1 MRTTL
6 ALITFVAVA
15 MTCADCRRRGGGA
28 ASTDRDSG
36 VSSPSPNSLP
46 PCAHVEAAI
55 SLPPEFP
62 KNVPIPPGTVFIAT
76 RPSPR
81 GNGIVMEGF
90 IPMERPKATR
100 FFLQELKAGGFQI
113 GRGESEPEEAE
124 APFRGN
130 GILGHFKLRNLRDC
144 PEAVQLIIS
153 AQPLEQTR

>member
-6 ALITFVAVA
+6 ALITLVAVA
-15 MTCADCRRRGGGA
+15 MTCADCRRRGGA
-28 ASTDRDSG
+28 VASTDHDSG
-36 VSSPSPNSLP
+36 VSSAPPSSLP
-46 PCAHVEAAI
+46 PCAHVEATI

-62 KNVPIPPGTVFIAT
+62 KNVPIPPGTVFTAT
-76 RPSPR
+76 RPTAR
-81 GNGIVMEGF
+81 GIVVQGL

-100 FFLQELKAGGFQI
+100 FFLEKLKAGGFQI

-144 PEAVQLIIS
+144 PGAVQLIIS
-153 AQPLEQTR
+153 AQPLEQAR